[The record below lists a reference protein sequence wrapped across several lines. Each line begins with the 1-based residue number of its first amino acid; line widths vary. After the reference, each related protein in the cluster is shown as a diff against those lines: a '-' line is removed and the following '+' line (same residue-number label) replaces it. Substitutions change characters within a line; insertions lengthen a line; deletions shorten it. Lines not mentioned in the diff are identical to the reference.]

1 MAKKKVRIYKSPT
14 GEGGYINKTAKFI
27 QKAQMGMQSGM
38 TPVTAGIMQQ
48 MQGASQNKSSQG
60 SSEDFQNQIVQV
72 VVTLAQQGN
81 DENTI
86 TDYILTNA
94 YGIKPNSREYKEA
107 QPQILEFVTN
117 ITSKISESNEQPQ
130 EEVVEEEIMMPQ
142 TSETSMP
149 EETEQGISEEDLM
162 NQILYSD
169 EEDDDYSYN
178 QEEDESEEMRY
189 GGIPNK
195 RNYVKKIFNQLKKA
209 QEGDEVTEANTA
221 TVKGTETNPTENAG
235 IKNEF
240 IAGVKDQSRNHFL
253 KKQAEQIYNQR
264 FGGRRTRRA
273 NRQIFG
279 TPYTPANVTSANYN
293 FGPLGGL
300 RSADIQFNPFVS
312 ASNIFGGSYGNFG
325 GGFTKKI
332 VTPGRLVVEE
342 ISSNVNNQSIKEV
355 ANATQSSA
363 ASNSVKKSTPK
374 SNTEEFIYSPD
385 LKEHQ
390 DAWQRA
396 LDLFPEKEELQTRD
410 GINPNPQKNEYDYE
424 DASKVP
430 QEDIDKENKK
440 RQEEEQKRMPKD
452 IHLHVPGGRY
462 TISKDLI
469 ERAQSSNINE
479 SNAAKEKIREI
490 YKAAL
495 KDKRSTQSVKDVIF
509 KSRKENAEKYLKGNQ
524 KLALQYGGL
533 IMNPQMNEYGNLQKF
548 IYGGGDYI
556 DQADLDYTDSKDV
569 TDAYFMHGG
578 LHKAVEGEEFNIGSD
593 KFKVT
598 GNIQSNP
605 TNQYQSPAFQRYNPN
620 LSERGNRAAFD
631 YLKSSGTLDQNAK
644 YDNSKIYAT
653 GQYQGGFRPGDFFT
667 ADLNTKTFNP
677 AGMGQPVW
685 GYPQYGQRGY
695 FGGRGRYQPYFN
707 MYSPFTRGPRTFS
720 PVGNPAEYAATAAA
734 ITKSGL
740 LPTGVKFSKER
751 KQDGNWFER
760 NLGFNKDRIWTLN
773 YGSPEQIATGLTGTS
788 GASSNVSQQTGATEQ
803 RRGNKYKGMGLAGLR
818 LNANDLIQ
826 RIKYG
831 KQEQFPEDNF
841 YPTGTTQIENPNPVG
856 ASKSANQPMSNEE
869 MLKSQGRMW
878 DEQQQKWVFAKPSST
893 LFPESNPIQTNT
905 GTASPI
911 STGSGLPDLQSRSLP
926 ERLINQ
932 KTETSLDGMAES
944 SGMAGKTDAEI
955 KSAYLKGKSTPTVV
969 GKDNTTI
976 VNAAGEAIDPNDP
989 MYSDDSEL
997 EQETPEAQEEQIIE
1011 QSPVNS
1017 QTSVPQEGPVN
1028 EKTFESPVTN
1038 ANMQP
1043 EQNYFQQPN
1052 SDLQRFTDSQFT
1064 SGSGIPNY
1072 GSFNQGDVFMQ
1083 QPGSNPV
1090 ADEDFYNSSFSSN
1103 PYDRSMMPFNPD
1115 YEQPTEYKFGVDP
1128 LTGSSSSDIAINNPN
1143 SILNTME
1150 GRDWFAQQ
1158 TPEVQKQIIKNQTGT
1173 GTGTGVRARR
1183 NQQPINNFGPRYN
1196 PASERFDP
1204 ISAYW
1209 SRDIYNLKNR
1219 FNPKIDYSKSY
1230 SETEAR
1236 KLYDDALNSLYNDR
1250 NKQIKKALGK
1260 DARKSLWNMTSEEQ
1274 RIYNNI
1280 MSTYAEKAKQ
1290 IEKKNIFNA
1299 SRANGGLV
1307 RADNGINFS
1316 SVSYAGNP
1324 VVGLQ
1329 ESPTWAAVEYF
1340 NNLNQNIKNPDADKF
1355 KNYTIE
1361 PEGKDLSN
1369 CTEEQKK
1376 DPTSKCY
1383 DPKTAELKIKENK
1396 SGTINYDNIS
1406 RAMVDG
1412 MNLLADTKDYY
1423 DERRTK
1429 YIPGM
1434 TEFSRGERQKAYEGY
1449 NPGGYDPRTGRDVYQ
1464 QGFEGVIGK
1473 KGGAI
1478 KNKKSKP
1485 TSGGNRINITDFQ
1498 DLIKLAGLNKK

>member
-60 SSEDFQNQIVQV
+60 SSEDIQDQIVQAI
-72 VVTLAQQGN
+72 VTLAQQGN

-94 YGIKPNSREYKEA
+94 YGIKPNSREYRDA
-107 QPQILEFVTN
+107 QPQILEFVAS
-117 ITSKISESNEQPQ
+117 IVSKLSESNKQPQ
-130 EEVVEEEIMMPQ
+130 EEVVEEEMMMPQ

-149 EETEQGISEEDLM
+149 EETEQGMSEEDLM

-240 IAGVKDQSRNHFL
+240 VAGVKDQSRNHFL

-279 TPYTPANVTSANYN
+279 TPYAPANVTSANYN

-312 ASNIFGGSYGNFG
+312 AGNIFGGSYGNFG

-342 ISSNVNNQSIKEV
+342 ISNNVNNKSIKEV

-363 ASNSVKKSTPK
+363 ASNAAKKSTPK
-374 SNTEEFIYSPD
+374 NSNEEFTYLPD
-385 LKEHQ
+385 SKEYQ
-390 DAWQRA
+390 EAWKKTLSIFDKEA
-396 LDLFPEKEELQTRD
+396 EEASPEKNKIKTID
-410 GINPNPQKNEYDYE
+410 GIDPTPENKEYDYE
-424 DASKVP
+424 GSSKIP
-430 QEDIDKENKK
+430 EEDIDKENKK
-440 RQEEEQKRMPKD
+440 RKEEEQKRMLKD
-452 IHLHVPGGRY
+452 IHLHVPGGKY
-462 TISKDLI
+462 TIPKSLI
-469 ERAQSSNINE
+469 EMAQSSNINE
-479 SNAAKEKIREI
+479 SKAAKEKIRQI
-490 YKAAL
+490 YNAAL
-495 KDKRSTQSVKDVIF
+495 KDKRSTQSVKKDVIF
-509 KSRKENAEKYLKGNQ
+509 KSWKENAEKYLKGNQ

-578 LHKAVEGEEFNIGSD
+578 LHKAVQGEEFNIGSD

-598 GNIQSNP
+598 GNTQSNP

-620 LSERGNRAAFD
+620 LSEKGNRAAFD
-631 YLKSSGTLDQNAK
+631 YLKSSGTLDQNAT

-667 ADLNTKTFNP
+667 ANPNTKTFNP

-695 FGGRGRYQPYFN
+695 FGGRGRYQPNFN

-720 PVGNPAEYAATAAA
+720 PVGDPAEYAATAAA

-773 YGSPEQIATGLTGTS
+773 YGSPAQIAAGLAGTP
-788 GASSNVSQQTGATEQ
+788 GTSSNVPQQTGTTQ
-803 RRGNKYKGMGLAGLR
+803 QTRGNKYKGMGLAGLR

-831 KQEQFPEDNF
+831 KQEDFPEDNF

-878 DEQQQKWVFAKPSST
+878 DEQQQKWVYAKPSST

-905 GTASPI
+905 GTASSI
-911 STGSGLPDLQSRSLP
+911 STGSGLPDLQSRSFP

-969 GKDNTTI
+969 NKDNTTI
-976 VNAAGEAIDPNDP
+976 INAAGEAIDPNDP
-989 MYSDDSEL
+989 MYSDDLEL
-997 EQETPEAQEEQIIE
+997 EQETPEAEEEQIIE

-1017 QTSVPQEGPVN
+1017 QTSIPQEGPVN

-1043 EQNYFQQPN
+1043 TQNYFQQPN

-1064 SGSGIPNY
+1064 SGSGVPNY
-1072 GSFNQGDVFMQ
+1072 GSFNQRDVFMQ
-1083 QPGSNPV
+1083 QPGSNPA
-1090 ADEDFYNSSFSSN
+1090 ADEDFYNSDFSPN

-1158 TPEVQKQIIKNQTGT
+1158 TPEVQKQIIENQTRTGAVARPGVAAGKNQT
-1173 GTGTGVRARR
+1173 RR
-1183 NQQPINNFGPRYN
+1183 NQQPTNNFGPRYN
-1196 PASERFDP
+1196 PSSERFDP
-1204 ISAYW
+1204 VSAYW

-1219 FNPKIDYSKSY
+1219 FNPKIDYSKNY
-1230 SETEAR
+1230 SEAEAR
-1236 KLYDDALNSLYNDR
+1236 KLYDNALNGLYDDR
-1250 NKQIKKALGK
+1250 NRQIKRYIGSSQPKNA
-1260 DARKSLWNMTSEEQ
+1260 AEQ
-1274 RIYNNI
+1274 KIYDNI
-1280 MSTYAEKAKQ
+1280 MATYAEKAKQ
-1290 IEKKNIFNA
+1290 IERKNPFSQ

-1307 RADNGINFS
+1307 IADNGINFS
-1316 SVSYAGNP
+1316 SVSYPANSIVQPGGIGQGK
-1324 VVGLQ
+1324 VGPCT
-1329 ESPTWAAVEYF
+1329 EAEV
-1340 NNLNQNIKNPDADKF
+1340 KNP
-1355 KNYTIE
+1355 NS
-1361 PEGKDLSN
+1361 P
-1369 CTEEQKK
+1369 
-1376 DPTSKCY
+1376 CY
-1383 DPKTAELKIKENK
+1383 DPFYASQGPRVMGEIDEAQLKIKENK

-1406 RAMVDG
+1406 RAMTDG

-1434 TEFSRGERQKAYEGY
+1434 TEFARGERQKAYEGY

>member
-60 SSEDFQNQIVQV
+60 SSEDFQNQIIQV
-72 VVTLAQQGN
+72 IVTLAQQGS

-130 EEVVEEEIMMPQ
+130 EEVVEEEIMIPQ

-342 ISSNVNNQSIKEV
+342 ISSNVNNESIKEV

-374 SNTEEFIYSPD
+374 SNTEEFTYSPD

-390 DAWQRA
+390 DAWERA
-396 LDLFPEKEELQTRD
+396 LDLFPKKKELETRD
-410 GINPNPQKNEYDYE
+410 GINPHPQKNEYDYE
-424 DASKVP
+424 DASKIP

-452 IHLHVPGGRY
+452 IHLHVRGGRY
-462 TISKDLI
+462 TIPKSLI
-469 ERAQSSNINE
+469 EMAQSSNINE
-479 SNAAKEKIREI
+479 SNAAIEKIRKI

-509 KSRKENAEKYLKGNQ
+509 KSWRENAAKYLKGNQ
-524 KLALQYGGL
+524 KLAVQYGGL

-720 PVGNPAEYAATAAA
+720 PVGDPAEYAATAAA

-773 YGSPEQIATGLTGTS
+773 YGSPEQIATGSTGTS

-831 KQEQFPEDNF
+831 KPLEDDEPYTQQSTTPASNLKVENP
-841 YPTGTTQIENPNPVG
+841 YTPVSSMTRSQGADLVTGTPGTPVNIASTSALNTTPGAGPSMPTVG
-856 ASKSANQPMSNEE
+856 ASTSTSAIQA
-869 MLKSQGRMW
+869 
-878 DEQQQKWVFAKPSST
+878 QQRPAAANNITPQRTADIYN
-893 LFPESNPIQTNT
+893 NPT
-905 GTASPI
+905 TA
-911 STGSGLPDLQSRSLP
+911 T
-926 ERLINQ
+926 
-932 KTETSLDGMAES
+932 
-944 SGMAGKTDAEI
+944 
-955 KSAYLKGKSTPTVV
+955 KGNLTV
-969 GKDNTTI
+969 I
-976 VNAAGEAIDPNDP
+976 NAAGEPINIDSPEYYDEEEMVTPQQNTP
-989 MYSDDSEL
+989 AVNNQPASVPQTEEPQSD
-997 EQETPEAQEEQIIE
+997 QETPETEEEQIIE

-1017 QTSVPQEGPVN
+1017 QTSVSQEGPVN

-1043 EQNYFQQPN
+1043 VQNYFQQPN

-1064 SGSGIPNY
+1064 SGSGVSNY

-1090 ADEDFYNSSFSSN
+1090 ADEDFYNSDFSPN

-1158 TPEVQKQIIKNQTGT
+1158 TPEVQREVIKNQTGT
-1173 GTGTGVRARR
+1173 RTRTGTGARR
-1183 NQQPINNFGPRYN
+1183 NQQPTNNFAPRYN
-1196 PASERFDP
+1196 PASEKFDP
-1204 ISAYW
+1204 VVAYYYH
-1209 SRDIYNLKNR
+1209 DIYNLKNR
-1219 FNPKIDYSKSY
+1219 FNPKIDYSKNY
-1230 SETEAR
+1230 SEAESR
-1236 KLYDDALNSLYNDR
+1236 KLYDDALNSLYDDR
-1250 NKQIKKALGK
+1250 NRQLAKALGK
-1260 DARKSLWNMTSEEQ
+1260 NFVQ
-1274 RIYNNI
+1274 RIMSMTDKERRIFENI
-1280 MSTYAEKAKQ
+1280 SDTYGKKARE
-1290 IEKKNIFNA
+1290 IERKNIFNA
-1299 SRANGGLV
+1299 GRANGGLV

-1316 SVSYAGNP
+1316 SVSYPANSIVKPGGIGQGK
-1324 VVGLQ
+1324 VG
-1329 ESPTWAAVEYF
+1329 P
-1340 NNLNQNIKNPDADKF
+1340 
-1355 KNYTIE
+1355 
-1361 PEGKDLSN
+1361 
-1369 CTEEQKK
+1369 CTEDEVK
-1376 DPTSKCY
+1376 DPNSPCY
-1383 DPKTAELKIKENK
+1383 DPMYAGQGPRTMEQLPTQAQLKLKENK

>member
-130 EEVVEEEIMMPQ
+130 EEVVEEETMMPQ

-149 EETEQGISEEDLM
+149 EETKQGISEEDLI

-209 QEGDEVTEANTA
+209 KEGDEVTEANTA

-342 ISSNVNNQSIKEV
+342 ISSNVNNESIKEV

-374 SNTEEFIYSPD
+374 SNTEEFTYSPD

-390 DAWQRA
+390 DAWERA
-396 LDLFPEKEELQTRD
+396 LDLFPKKKELETRD
-410 GINPNPQKNEYDYE
+410 GINPHPQKNEYDYE
-424 DASKVP
+424 DASKIP

-452 IHLHVPGGRY
+452 IHLHVPGGKY

-495 KDKRSTQSVKDVIF
+495 KKKRSTEPVKDVIF
-509 KSRKENAEKYLKGNQ
+509 KSWKENAEKYLKGNQ

-578 LHKAVEGEEFNIGSD
+578 LHKAVQGEEFNIGSD

-598 GNIQSNP
+598 GNTQSNP

-631 YLKSSGTLDQNAK
+631 YLKSSGTLDQNAT

-667 ADLNTKTFNP
+667 ANPNTKTFNP

-720 PVGNPAEYAATAAA
+720 PVGDPAEYAATAAA

-773 YGSPEQIATGLTGTS
+773 YGSPEQIATGSTGTS

-831 KQEQFPEDNF
+831 KPLEDDEPYTQQSTTPASSLKVENP
-841 YPTGTTQIENPNPVG
+841 YTPVSSMTRSQGADLVTGTPGTPVNIASTSALNTTPGAGPSIPTVG
-856 ASKSANQPMSNEE
+856 APTSTSAIQA
-869 MLKSQGRMW
+869 
-878 DEQQQKWVFAKPSST
+878 QQRPAAANNITPQRTADIYN
-893 LFPESNPIQTNT
+893 NPT
-905 GTASPI
+905 TA
-911 STGSGLPDLQSRSLP
+911 T
-926 ERLINQ
+926 
-932 KTETSLDGMAES
+932 
-944 SGMAGKTDAEI
+944 
-955 KSAYLKGKSTPTVV
+955 KGNLTV
-969 GKDNTTI
+969 I
-976 VNAAGEAIDPNDP
+976 NAAGEPINIDSPEYYDEEEMVTPQQNTP
-989 MYSDDSEL
+989 AVNNQPASVPQTEEPQSD
-997 EQETPEAQEEQIIE
+997 QETPEAEEEQIIE

-1043 EQNYFQQPN
+1043 AQNYFQQPN

-1064 SGSGIPNY
+1064 SGSGVSNY

-1150 GRDWFAQQ
+1150 GRDWFAKQ
-1158 TPEVQKQIIKNQTGT
+1158 TPEVQREVIKNQTGT
-1173 GTGTGVRARR
+1173 GTGVRARARR

-1204 ISAYW
+1204 VSAYW

-1219 FNPKIDYSKSY
+1219 FNPKIDYSKTY
-1230 SETEAR
+1230 SEAESR
-1236 KLYDDALNSLYNDR
+1236 KLYDDALNSLYDDR
-1250 NKQIKKALGK
+1250 NRQLKKALGR
-1260 DARKSLWNMTSEEQ
+1260 DAVNRLWAMNDEER
-1274 RIYNNI
+1274 RIFNNI
-1280 MSTYAEKAKQ
+1280 SETYGQKARE
-1290 IEKKNIFNA
+1290 IERKNIFNA
-1299 SRANGGLV
+1299 GRANGGLV
-1307 RADNGINFS
+1307 RADVGINFS

-1361 PEGKDLSN
+1361 PEGEDLSS

-1412 MNLLADTKDYY
+1412 MNLLADSKDYY
-1423 DERRTK
+1423 DERKTK